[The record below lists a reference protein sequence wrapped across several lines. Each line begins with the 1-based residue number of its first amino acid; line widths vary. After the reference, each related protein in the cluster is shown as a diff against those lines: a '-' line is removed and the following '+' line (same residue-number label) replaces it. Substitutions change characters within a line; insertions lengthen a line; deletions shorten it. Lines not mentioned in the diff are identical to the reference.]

1 MKKLISK
8 QNGLTMWGL
17 LFILSFIALVTL
29 LVMRAFP
36 LYNQKMQVI
45 SAMNSVASRPDATSM
60 SETDV
65 RKYFLR
71 TMESATNMDT
81 FTDSTVKKLVNVE
94 KPSTKGGSRMLH
106 VTFTA
111 KNKLFQDI
119 QLMLEFDQ
127 QVPLR
132 GPEGGE

>member
-8 QNGLTMWGL
+8 QRGITMWGII
-17 LFILSFIALVTL
+17 FICAFIALVTL

-36 LYNQKMQVI
+36 LYNTKMQVV

-71 TMESATNMDT
+71 TMQSSTNLDI
-81 FTDSTVKKLVNVE
+81 FTDRTVRELVNVE
-94 KPSTKGGSRMLH
+94 KPKSKGESRVLH

-119 QLMLEFDQ
+119 QLLLEFDQ

-132 GPEGGE
+132 GPSGGE